1 LYDRLADPVLSSG
14 MGNVRL
20 LSEAKAD
27 ASDNESWLV
36 ALTAAMINPRSSYSA
51 NTCWKAGI
59 SALQGGHQLAQKF
72 IITGDP
78 RNSEREKFSPE
89 RVVKLKS
96 GAKKLSCGATI
107 GCKDPESVGILETQ
121 TQAKP
126 ARRIN
131 IDTNC

>member
-1 LYDRLADPVLSSG
+1 MYDRLADPVLSSG

-20 LSEAKAD
+20 FSDAKAA

-72 IITGDP
+72 IITGEP
-78 RNSEREKFSPE
+78 RNSEREKISPE
-89 RVVKLKS
+89 RVVRIKS
-96 GAKKLSCGATI
+96 GAKKLSWGAI
-107 GCKDPESVGILETQ
+107 MGCKDLESVGILEDQIQ
-121 TQAKP
+121 TKP
-126 ARRIN
+126 AKRIN
-131 IDTNC
+131 IDINC